1 MKCNRFRHGE
11 ASGEA
16 KMGKSIRKFDREYAE
31 LTAKQVKAYYLQKAQ
46 LQKDVQLTL
55 TFSIKGNYQS
65 EHTIDLCDSCL
76 QITGHGVHNGKDLE
90 YEVQIVKQP
99 WQFQGERWWLM
110 CPSCDKKSSSL
121 YITREGPVF
130 LCWKCQKLKYLSP
143 VNNHDQYWKIDRRMR
158 QIFLEL
164 GTEEW
169 TPQDPIPRR
178 PKGMHQKRYK
188 ALCDEYR
195 LLDMERDRIFLEG
208 AKKLLERMGKLED
221 LLKH

>member
-1 MKCNRFRHGE
+1 MKRKWR
-11 ASGEA
+11 
-16 KMGKSIRKFDREYAE
+16 KSIRKFDREYAE

-55 TFSIKGNYQS
+55 TYSIKEECQS
-65 EHTIDLCDSCL
+65 EHTIDLCEDYL
-76 QITGHGVHNGKDLE
+76 QVTSLGVHNGKDLE

-110 CPSCDKKSSSL
+110 CPSCDRKSSAL
-121 YITREGPVF
+121 YITREGPAL
-130 LCWKCQKLKYLSP
+130 LCWKCQKLRYLSP
-143 VNNHDQYWKIDRRMR
+143 VNNHDPYWKIDRRMR

-169 TPQDPIPRR
+169 TPQNSIPRR
-178 PKGMHQKRYK
+178 PKGMHQKRYE
-188 ALCDEYR
+188 ALCDEYNE
-195 LLDMERDRIFLEG
+195 LDRERDRIFLEG
-208 AKKLLERMGKLED
+208 ARKLLQRMGKLED

>member
-1 MKCNRFRHGE
+1 MVKRAMKRKWR
-11 ASGEA
+11 
-16 KMGKSIRKFDREYAE
+16 KSIRKFDREYAE

-130 LCWKCQKLKYLSP
+130 LCCKCQKLRYLSP
-143 VNNHDQYWKIDRRMR
+143 VNNHDPYWKIDRRMR

-169 TPQDPIPRR
+169 TPQDPIPRK
-178 PKGMHQKRYK
+178 PKGMHKKRYE

-195 LLDMERDRIFLEG
+195 LLDIERDRIFLEG
-208 AKKLLERMGKLED
+208 ARKLLQRMGKLENS
-221 LLKH
+221 LKH

>member
-1 MKCNRFRHGE
+1 MKRKWR
-11 ASGEA
+11 
-16 KMGKSIRKFDREYAE
+16 KSIRKFDREYAE

-130 LCWKCQKLKYLSP
+130 LCCKCQKLRYLSP
-143 VNNHDQYWKIDRRMR
+143 VNNHDPYWKINRRMR
-158 QIFLEL
+158 QIFHEL
-164 GTEEW
+164 GAEEW

-178 PKGMHQKRYK
+178 PKGMHKKKYK

-195 LLDMERDRIFLEG
+195 LLDIERDRIFFEG
-208 AKKLLERMGKLED
+208 ARKLLERMGKLED
-221 LLKH
+221 LLEH